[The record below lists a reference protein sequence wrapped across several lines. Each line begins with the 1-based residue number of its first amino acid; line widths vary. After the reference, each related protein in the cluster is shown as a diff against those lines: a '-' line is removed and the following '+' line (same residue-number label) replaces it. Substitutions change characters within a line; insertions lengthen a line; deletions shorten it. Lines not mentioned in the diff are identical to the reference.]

1 MTAHPQ
7 LAAYLQRK
15 GLPADRVRADGRL
28 SLALGDRARMQLQPL
43 PGGGLLFEGRVA
55 PLPPA
60 GRQRGE
66 RIDLLLRAGAARL
79 RSHPQALVID
89 ADAEAFV
96 LQQRVGEGLAPVAFD
111 DAVDGFLK
119 ALVFWK
125 QVEAAR

>member
-7 LAAYLQRK
+7 LTAYLQRN
-15 GLPADRVRADGRL
+15 GLPVDRVRPDGRL
-28 SLALGDRARMQLQPL
+28 SLALGDRARMLLQPL

-55 PLPPA
+55 PLPPP

-66 RIDLLLRAGAARL
+66 RIDTLLRAGAARL
-79 RSHPQALVID
+79 RGHAQALVID
-89 ADAEAFV
+89 AEAEAFV

-111 DAVDGFLK
+111 AAVEGFLK

-125 QVEAAR
+125 CVEAAQ